1 MNQFARTYWF
11 TWGFLLLAALFT
23 GVSNLQ
29 QAFFGGVFAALFSTL
44 ATRGYV
50 KLGLRFGP
58 FLGAALG
65 VVWAIFMLY
74 YVRWTGSAE
83 DYLLAQWNLGTSISI
98 HAAGFAG
105 AGLFSS
111 LANRLTLGKSAF
123 AGAALAT
130 AMTAIP
136 YGVIDWVD
144 YHCAGPMEV
153 VLLVSPDVAANEA
166 PPRLPGAEPAE
177 LTDAELQALKNRL
190 LVVSG
195 PGGNEVIDE
204 QGRRYWPLWRK
215 KLVYPGNPKGPVRH
229 LVILLPPDIKEA
241 QSWTLPVTDDPKGIA
256 FSILEAEGKSSSIVT
271 KPSLAIRT
279 IFSVNARPDLGQMQL
294 KEASLRVTRQSPIGN
309 FYNPDPLKS
318 ELYLYFPKLA
328 DKKAQD
334 KEELILKSKTL
345 PVVELPEEK

>member
-44 ATRGYV
+44 ATKGYI

-58 FLGAALG
+58 FLGATLG
-65 VVWAIFMLY
+65 VVWAVFMLY

-105 AGLFSS
+105 AGLFSA
-111 LANRLTLGKSAF
+111 LANRITLGKSAT
-123 AGAALAT
+123 AGAVLAT

-136 YGVIDWVD
+136 YGVIDWID
-144 YHCAGPMEV
+144 YRCAGPIEM
-153 VLLVSPDVAANEA
+153 VLLVSPEVAANEA
-166 PPRLPGAEPAE
+166 PTRLRGAEPAE
-177 LTDAELQALKNRL
+177 LTDAELQVLKSRL

-229 LVILLPPDIKEA
+229 LIILLPPEIKDA

-256 FSILEAEGKSSSIVT
+256 FSLLEAEGKSSSTVIKST
-271 KPSLAIRT
+271 PAIKVL
-279 IFSVNARPDLGQMQL
+279 FSVNPRLDSGQKQL
-294 KEASLRVTRQSPIGN
+294 KDASLQAIRQSPIGD

-318 ELYLYFPKLA
+318 GLYVEFPQPEEKKLT
-328 DKKAQD
+328 DS
-334 KEELILKSKTL
+334 EELILKSKTL
-345 PVVELPEEK
+345 PTVELPEEK